1 MSPPLVDKLAKLL
14 NPVARG
20 GHMSEQ
26 NKSKAR
32 QFYSEV
38 MQKGNLAVLDELVAP
53 NFVDHQPAPGQQPG
67 SAGVKQFVSALRN
80 AISGLQVTVEHM
92 IAEGDM
98 VVAHIV
104 WRGKHTGEL
113 MGIPPS
119 GKDVVMR
126 VSDLVRIENGKAVER
141 WGVEDMSGLVPQK

>member
-1 MSPPLVDKLAKLL
+1 
-14 NPVARG
+14 
-20 GHMSEQ
+20 MSEQ
-26 NKSKAR
+26 NKAKAR

-38 MQKGNLAVLDELVAP
+38 MQKGNLAMLDELVAP
-53 NFVDHQPAPGQQPG
+53 NFVDHQPAPGQMSG
-67 SAGVKQFVSALRN
+67 SAGVKQFVTSLRS

-98 VVAHIV
+98 VVAHVIC
-104 WRGKHTGEL
+104 RGKHTGEL
-113 MGIPPS
+113 MGIPAS

-141 WGVEDMSGLVPQK
+141 WGVEDMSGLAPQK